1 MFLIQIVKVIC
12 MLYSFL
18 VYVQAPIGTPFKGM
32 MVQAYDPRTNA
43 TIGEFLEGQGLKKI
57 EECSSMSHSNNRDKK
72 SATLVWVAP
81 QDSGNV
87 RFRYAYFFHI
97 T

>member
-1 MFLIQIVKVIC
+1 M
-12 MLYSFL
+12 
-18 VYVQAPIGTPFKGM
+18 GTPFKGM

-57 EECSSMSHSNNRDKK
+57 GECASMSHSNNRDKK

-87 RFRYAYFFHI
+87 RFRYCVFALHLFNFFLYFYKFEYVY
-97 T
+97 TRVKFEW